1 MSVRERIARV
11 CWNRNDDHETAEAA
25 ATAPDS
31 AVAVPGEESAAN
43 GLEETDTV
51 SESPP
56 DTVTVAE
63 TASDDVVILGL

>member
-1 MSVRERIARV
+1 M
-11 CWNRNDDHETAEAA
+11 AEAA
-25 ATAPDS
+25 ATASDS

-43 GLEETDTV
+43 GLQETDTI